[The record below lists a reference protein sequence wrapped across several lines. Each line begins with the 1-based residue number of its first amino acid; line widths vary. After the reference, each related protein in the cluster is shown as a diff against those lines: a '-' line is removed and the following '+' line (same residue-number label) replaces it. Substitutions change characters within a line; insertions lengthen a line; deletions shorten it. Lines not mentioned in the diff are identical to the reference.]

1 LEEKMMTENNTDS
14 VTSKNKA
21 QPTPNL
27 RGYIIFWIG
36 QLISLLGSSVVQF
49 SIIWW
54 ITVETGSE
62 LFLALSTFLGF
73 GPTMLFTPI
82 AGVFVD
88 RWSRKKLIASVDFLQ
103 AVATVGLIIAFMI
116 GIANIW
122 FVLGIIT
129 LRGIF
134 QAFHGPAVQAI
145 IPLLV
150 PKNKLSR
157 MNGLDYLF
165 NGLILMIGPL
175 VGALLLNFFI
185 LQEVLWIDAFTFMIA
200 IVPTI
205 LISIPSI
212 KTLSSKKEKTPF
224 LAELSEGLTFIR
236 NQQGLL
242 ALLAVF
248 TAANFFMRPLFVLMP
263 LFVKDVHLGG
273 PEELALLFAAVQ
285 AGIIGASLIMSS
297 WKGFGNNAN
306 GVALG
311 IFMMYF
317 GLMICSFVPQGL
329 YPILIFGVFLAGFGL
344 PVANVSSQTIW
355 QKIVPP
361 EKLGRVYSVRLT
373 IAQGSAPIA
382 IILSGIFGELF
393 GITPVLVTASL
404 FGMLFLGYSWLF
416 TRFRQVEKT
425 VTTLETPSI
434 MPVTTES
441 HPITE

>member
-1 LEEKMMTENNTDS
+1 MMTENNTES
-14 VTSKNKA
+14 VTNYNNA
-21 QPTPNL
+21 QFGPNL

-62 LFLALSTFLGF
+62 LFLAISIFLGF

-103 AVATVGLIIAFMI
+103 AVATVGLIFSFMV

-122 FVLGIIT
+122 FVLAIIT

-150 PKNKLSR
+150 PKDKLSR

-165 NGLILMIGPL
+165 NGFILMIGPL
-175 VGALLLNFFI
+175 VGALMLNYFI
-185 LQEVLWIDAFTFMIA
+185 LQEVLWIDALTFMIA
-200 IVPTI
+200 IIPTI
-205 LISIPSI
+205 IITIPSV
-212 KTLSSKKEKTPF
+212 KTPTSKKERTPF
-224 LAELSEGLTFIR
+224 LAELSEGFIFIR

-248 TAANFFMRPLFVLMP
+248 TAANFFMRPLYVLMP

-273 PEELALLFAAVQ
+273 PEELAFLFAVLQ
-285 AGIIGASLIMSS
+285 AGMIGASLIMSS
-297 WKGFGNNAN
+297 WKGFDNNAR

-317 GLMICSFVPQGL
+317 GLMVCSFAPQGL
-329 YPILIFGVFLAGFGL
+329 FPLLILGVFLNGFGL

-373 IAQGSAPIA
+373 IAQGSGPIA

-393 GITPVLVTASL
+393 GIIPVLVTASL
-404 FGMLFLGYSWLF
+404 FGVLFLGYSWFF

-434 MPVTTES
+434 VPVTTEP
-441 HPITE
+441 HLITD

>member
-1 LEEKMMTENNTDS
+1 MIENSKDS
-14 VTSKNKA
+14 VAKNNGI
-21 QPTPNL
+21 QFSSNL

-36 QLISLLGSSVVQF
+36 QLISLLGSSIVQF

-62 LFLALSTFLGF
+62 LFLAISTFLGF

-88 RWSRKKLIASVDFLQ
+88 RWSRKKLIASADFLQ
-103 AVATVGLIIAFMI
+103 AVATIGLIFSFMI
-116 GIANIW
+116 GIADIW
-122 FVLGIIT
+122 FVLAIIT

-150 PKNKLSR
+150 PKDKLSR

-165 NGLILMIGPL
+165 NGFILMIGPL
-175 VGALLLNFFI
+175 VGALMLSYFV
-185 LQEVLWIDAFTFMIA
+185 LQEVLWIDALTFMIA
-200 IVPTI
+200 IIPTI
-205 LISIPSI
+205 IISIPSV
-212 KTLSSKKEKTPF
+212 KTSTSKQEKLPF
-224 LAELSEGLTFIR
+224 LAELSEGFTFIR

-248 TAANFFMRPLFVLMP
+248 TAANFFMRPLYVLMP
-263 LFVKDVHLGG
+263 LFAKDVHLGG
-273 PEELALLFAAVQ
+273 PEELALLFAMVQ

-297 WKGFGNNAN
+297 WKGFGNNAH

-311 IFMMYF
+311 IFIMYF
-317 GLMICSFVPQGL
+317 GFSLCSFAPQGL
-329 YPILIFGVFLAGFGL
+329 FPLLLLGVFLNGFGL
-344 PVANVSSQTIW
+344 PIANVSSQTIW

-373 IAQGSAPIA
+373 IAQGSGPIA

-393 GITPVLVTASL
+393 GIIPVLITASL

-416 TRFRQVEKT
+416 TQFRYVEKT
-425 VTTLETPSI
+425 VTAVETPSI
-434 MPVTTES
+434 LPVITDPHS
-441 HPITE
+441 ITE

>member
-1 LEEKMMTENNTDS
+1 MIEY
-14 VTSKNKA
+14 NKA
-21 QPTPNL
+21 SMESDNNVRSNSNL
-27 RGYIIFWIG
+27 KRYIIFWIG

-88 RWSRKKLIASVDFLQ
+88 RWSRKKIIATVDFFQ
-103 AVATVGLIIAFMI
+103 AVTTMGLIFTFMI
-116 GIANIW
+116 GMANIW
-122 FVLGIIT
+122 FVLLIIT
-129 LRGIF
+129 LRGVF

-150 PKNKLSR
+150 PKDKLSR

-165 NGLILMIGPL
+165 NGVILMVGPL
-175 VGALLLNFFI
+175 VGALLLNYFI
-185 LQEVLWIDAFTFMIA
+185 LQEVLWLDAITFVIA
-200 IVPTI
+200 IIPTI
-205 LISIPSI
+205 IITIPSV
-212 KTLSSKKEKTPF
+212 KTSSSVKDKMPF
-224 LAELSEGLTFIR
+224 FAELSEGFTFIR

-248 TAANFFMRPLFVLMP
+248 TAANFFMRPLYVLLP
-263 LFVKDVHLGG
+263 LFVKDVHFGG

-285 AGIIGASLIMSS
+285 AGIIGSSMIMSS
-297 WKGFGNNAN
+297 WKGFENNAH

-311 IFMMYF
+311 IFIMYF
-317 GLMICSFVPQGL
+317 GFIVCSFAPQGL
-329 YPILIFGVFLAGFGL
+329 YPLLLLGIFLNGFGL
-344 PVANVSSQTIW
+344 PIANVSSQTIW

-373 IAQGSAPIA
+373 IAQGSGPIA
-382 IILSGIFGELF
+382 IILSGILGEIF
-393 GITPVLVTASL
+393 GIIPVLVTASL
-404 FGMLFLGYSWLF
+404 FGMLFFGYSWLF
-416 TRFRQVEKT
+416 TRFRYVEKT
-425 VTTLETPSI
+425 VTTIEPVSVVPLTPEPHSI
-434 MPVTTES
+434 SE
-441 HPITE
+441 